1 MLKPRTPVG
10 TAKSM
15 RHLRVPSRETSAWRD
30 KLSSNGW
37 LSVGHGIHNLGEF
50 RGIPLNENAP
60 DFFEGFD
67 IVEMEVMTSGPNHW
81 TERLESDLFESYKE
95 FWPMSHDQIGDVIIV
110 KIPKEISRFSQEISS
125 AMLNQHS
132 SARMVCADNGVKGE
146 FRVRDLEV
154 LKTRSDTSTQTRVR
168 EHGNE
173 FITDPGLVYY
183 SPRLATER
191 LETVGVAKKLS
202 QKLDRKISVCDPY
215 AGVGPAVVPLTKI
228 PEYVENIFA
237 SDLNPSAA
245 ELLELNLP
253 NSTTR
258 CADARVLSEELGEC
272 CDLLL
277 VNLPHETVD
286 HLPHLIGLLN
296 RGHEVVIR
304 GWAILE
310 SDLIKTAETEIRHHL
325 SECQV
330 LSLEITPKKSYSSS
344 TSYVSIEAHLI
355 RD

>member
-1 MLKPRTPVG
+1 MG
-10 TAKSM
+10 IAKSM

-37 LSVGHGIHNLGEF
+37 LSVGYGIHNLGEF
-50 RGIPLNENAP
+50 RGIPLNGNAP
-60 DFFEGFD
+60 DFFEGFE
-67 IVEMEVMTSGPNHW
+67 IVEMEAITSGPNHW
-81 TERLESDLFESYKE
+81 TEILDSDLFESVKE

-110 KIPKEISRFSQEISS
+110 KIPKEISQFSQEIAS
-125 AMLNQHS
+125 AILNQHS
-132 SARMVCADNGVKGE
+132 SARIVCADNGVKGE

-154 LKTRSDTSTQTRVR
+154 LKTRSDNSTRTKVK

-173 FITDPGLVYY
+173 FLTDPGLVYY

-191 LETVGVAKKLS
+191 LETVEVAKQLSEKLG
-202 QKLDRKISVCDPY
+202 KKISVCDPY

-228 PEYVENIFA
+228 PKYVENIYA
-237 SDLNPSAA
+237 SDLNPNAA
-245 ELLELNLP
+245 ELLGLNLP
-253 NSTTR
+253 NSITK
-258 CADARVLSEELGEC
+258 CADARELSKDLGEC

-296 RGHEVVIR
+296 KGHEVVIR

-310 SDLIKTAETEIRHHL
+310 SDLIPTAESEIRNHL
-325 SECQV
+325 SECQI

-344 TSYVSIEAHLI
+344 ISYVSIEVHLT
-355 RD
+355 RS